1 MPPPGGT
8 QTRGTRPER
17 DNAPEGGTQG
27 EAGRS
32 HNERGDLAKWQ
43 KMKGI
48 LKEITE
54 SLVGVIE
61 VEVREEIRSKVM
73 LAERVADAI
82 YGQAASHAQNTII
95 KTIKEM
101 DKKVDALVNKAGTQ
115 KGRSWAE
122 VAAGNASSILPP
134 AQRTTIRVR
143 LQEAQGKSPPE
154 LLAAVKPAIQGAY
167 AVRQLRSGD
176 VEVMMTDQNAKD
188 KALNQGEIAGC
199 KVLRQDYPVE
209 VPGVPL
215 TMNIKHGKAVENGEV
230 IKEICTAT
238 KRIIPGI
245 NINRIRWIHDKKGHE
260 ARLKDGRKRGTVIA
274 SLPTQAMQLEV
285 TRKGLVIGA
294 ELFEARLYSH
304 SLEMKQCYRCQG

>member
-27 EAGRS
+27 EAGRY

-54 SLVGVIE
+54 CLVGVIE

-82 YGQAASHAQNTII
+82 YGQAASQAQNTII

-101 DKKVDALVNKAGTQ
+101 DKKVDALVNKTGTQ

-122 VAAGNASSILPP
+122 VVAGNPPRMLLP
-134 AQRTTIRVR
+134 AQRPAIRVR
-143 LQEAQGKSPPE
+143 LPEAQGKSPPE
-154 LLAAVKPAIQGAY
+154 LLEAVKLVIQGAY
-167 AVRQLRSGD
+167 AVRQLQSRD
-176 VEVMMTDQNAKD
+176 VEVMMIDQNVKD
-188 KALNQGEIAGC
+188 KALN
-199 KVLRQDYPVE
+199 
-209 VPGVPL
+209 
-215 TMNIKHGKAVENGEV
+215 
-230 IKEICTAT
+230 
-238 KRIIPGI
+238 
-245 NINRIRWIHDKKGHE
+245 
-260 ARLKDGRKRGTVIA
+260 
-274 SLPTQAMQLEV
+274 
-285 TRKGLVIGA
+285 
-294 ELFEARLYSH
+294 
-304 SLEMKQCYRCQG
+304 

>member
-1 MPPPGGT
+1 
-8 QTRGTRPER
+8 
-17 DNAPEGGTQG
+17 
-27 EAGRS
+27 
-32 HNERGDLAKWQ
+32 
-43 KMKGI
+43 
-48 LKEITE
+48 
-54 SLVGVIE
+54 
-61 VEVREEIRSKVM
+61 M

-188 KALNQGEIAGC
+188 KALN
-199 KVLRQDYPVE
+199 
-209 VPGVPL
+209 
-215 TMNIKHGKAVENGEV
+215 
-230 IKEICTAT
+230 
-238 KRIIPGI
+238 
-245 NINRIRWIHDKKGHE
+245 
-260 ARLKDGRKRGTVIA
+260 
-274 SLPTQAMQLEV
+274 
-285 TRKGLVIGA
+285 
-294 ELFEARLYSH
+294 
-304 SLEMKQCYRCQG
+304 